1 MSLKKL
7 HEEVLNETKKLLKT
21 DISTNPHTLN
31 SYKINLKLKFN
42 DYILYIHTIWNTIDG
57 ETKLT
62 LQDQIISIRTKVKV
76 L

>member
-31 SYKINLKLKFN
+31 SYKINLKLN
-42 DYILYIHTIWNTIDG
+42 LMTTYYT
-57 ETKLT
+57 
-62 LQDQIISIRTKVKV
+62 SIQFGIQSMEKQNLHCKIK
-76 L
+76 